1 VAEAYTSTRVTYA
14 FLGVAAAIVSL
25 LLTPAVAR
33 LAARLGVMDVP
44 TARKRHPAPVPR
56 VGGVAVVLAGA
67 LAVAAGVGAGAALR
81 LTPAVDLRAWTALLA
96 GGACVVA
103 VGLADDLVPLSPWAK
118 LAGLVAAASVVIAL
132 GVRVE
137 RVTLLGTTH
146 ELGVLAVPVTL
157 GWIVVLTNAFNLMDG
172 LDGLA
177 TGLGIIA
184 ATTCGVLLAARGDA
198 QGAMAVATLLG
209 ALCGFLPYNVG
220 PARVFLGDS
229 GSLLIGHVLG
239 VTAITGTQKGA
250 TALAVMVPL
259 LIFALPIAETVSS
272 TARRFFSRPAA
283 EAPRHPLADLGRRLR
298 QVMEADRAH
307 LHDRL
312 ADSGLSPRSVVFLL
326 YAASAGLSLLALAV
340 ARVP

>member
-1 VAEAYTSTRVTYA
+1 VKYVL
-14 FLGVAAAIVSL
+14 LGAAAAVFSL
-25 LLTPAVAR
+25 LLTPAVAW
-33 LAARLGVMDVP
+33 LAGRIGAMDVP
-44 TARKRHPAPVPR
+44 TARKRHRAPVPR
-56 VGGVAVVLAGA
+56 IGGVAVALAGS
-67 LAVAAGVGAGAALR
+67 LAIAAGMAADAALG
-81 LTPAVDLRAWTALLA
+81 TGPAVDLREWIPLVT
-96 GGACVVA
+96 GGACVFA
-103 VGLADDLVPLSPWAK
+103 VGLGDDLIPLSPWAK
-118 LAGLVAAASVVIAL
+118 LAGLVAAASVVTAL

-157 GWIVVLTNAFNLMDG
+157 GWIIVLSNAFNLMDG

-184 ATTCGVLLAARGDA
+184 ATTCGVLLVARGDP
-198 QGAMAVATLLG
+198 QGGMAVTVLLG

-220 PARVFLGDS
+220 PARIFLGDS
-229 GSLLIGHVLG
+229 GSLLIGYVLG

-272 TARRFFSRPAA
+272 AARRFFARPPTAP
-283 EAPRHPLADLGRRLR
+283 PRHPLMRLGRRLR
-298 QVMEADRAH
+298 QVVEADRAH
-307 LHDRL
+307 IHDRL
-312 ADSGLSPRSVVFLL
+312 ADSGLSPRSVVLLL
-326 YAASAGLSLLALAV
+326 YAASASLSLLALAV

>member
-1 VAEAYTSTRVTYA
+1 VKYVV
-14 FLGVAAAIVSL
+14 LVAAATIFSL
-25 LLTPAVAR
+25 VLTPAVAR
-33 LAARLGVMDVP
+33 LAGRFGAMDVP
-44 TARKRHPAPVPR
+44 TARKRHRAPVPR
-56 VGGVAVVLAGA
+56 LGGVAVALAGA
-67 LAVAAGVGAGAALR
+67 LAIAAGMAADATLGIG
-81 LTPAVDLRAWTALLA
+81 PAIDLREWIALVT
-96 GGACVVA
+96 GGACVFA
-103 VGLADDLVPLSPWAK
+103 VGLGDDLVPLSPWTK

-137 RVTLLGTTH
+137 RVTLLGTTY

-157 GWIVVLTNAFNLMDG
+157 GWIVVLINAFNLMDG

-198 QGAMAVATLLG
+198 QAGMAVAALLG

-220 PARVFLGDS
+220 PARIFLGDS
-229 GSLLIGHVLG
+229 GSLLTGYVLG

-272 TARRFFSRPAA
+272 AARRFFARPLAA
-283 EAPRHPLADLGRRLR
+283 APRQPLIGLGRRLR
-298 QVMEADRAH
+298 QMVQADRAH

-312 ADSGLSPRSVVFLL
+312 ADSGLSPRNVVLLL
-326 YAASAGLSLLALAV
+326 YAASASLSLLALAV